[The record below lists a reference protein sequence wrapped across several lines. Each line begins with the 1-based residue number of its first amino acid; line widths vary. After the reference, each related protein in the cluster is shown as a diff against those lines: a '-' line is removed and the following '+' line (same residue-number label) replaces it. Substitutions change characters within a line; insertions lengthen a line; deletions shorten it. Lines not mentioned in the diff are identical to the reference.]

1 MDFLK
6 KLGIS
11 IKDNFLTKTYG
22 FYVSLTSFIIMI
34 LIACIYCGIDPTL
47 YNSNVMLY
55 VILGICLFIV
65 FSIFK
70 ETALLSQVSVVVFS
84 FLSFCAFANTDGLI
98 DYVSTQFFDGFTLTK
113 LFALEYHFWLSIV
126 LILLA
131 FIVSSVALYMP
142 QNKNKEI
149 K

>member
-6 KLGIS
+6 KLGLN
-11 IKDNFLTKTYG
+11 IKDNLQTKTYG
-22 FYVSLTSFIIMI
+22 FYVGLASLTIMI
-34 LIACIYCGIDPTL
+34 LLAFIYGGIEKTL
-47 YNSNVMLY
+47 FNSDVMLY
-55 VILGICLFIV
+55 AILGICLFVV

-70 ETALLSQVSVVVFS
+70 ETALLSQVSIVVFS
-84 FLSFCAFANTDGLI
+84 FLSFCAFANTDGMI
-98 DYVSTQFFDGFTLTK
+98 DYVSTQFFDGFSMAK
-113 LFALEYHFWLSIV
+113 LFALDYHFWLSII

-142 QNKNKEI
+142 QNKTKEI